1 MKAFLNIGGNMY
13 IKPSTPILRSDSGLS
28 PKKFIKKTDSGSEV
42 FKDILEDI
50 DIVELSPELD
60 PDEKRQGGD
69 RASEEESKEH
79 PPQQI
84 IYIHGASKGV
94 NRFA

>member
-1 MKAFLNIGGNMY
+1 MY

-42 FKDILEDI
+42 FKDILEDV

-60 PDEKRQGGD
+60 PDEKRKAGD
-69 RASEEESKEH
+69 QASDEKAKE
-79 PPQQI
+79 PRPQQTI
-84 IYIHGASKGV
+84 SIDSASKGV